1 MLQTL
6 LIKMP
11 RATSRSP
18 SKRRSPNERYI
29 RRHSRRDRSRSPYRY
44 SHIRRKSLSPSERR
58 HRSRSTS
65 PRRRVHK
72 KHRSRSVSRSP
83 IRKSRSPSLGLAERK
98 RVLEKAQQE
107 EERKRRQKEAE
118 LKLLEEETARRI
130 EEAIKKRVEEAL
142 NSAEVKLE
150 IQICLEDGRKKMLQD
165 VAVQLKWE
173 KQDNVSQAKL
183 KEEEARKQK
192 EELDRMVEE
201 KKSKIEQEQLRA
213 ILEQQQKEEERYRE
227 LEALQQQKEEAIRR
241 QKLEEEQQRA
251 EQMKLLGKNKARPKL
266 SFALGFK

>member
-1 MLQTL
+1 
-6 LIKMP
+6 MP

-130 EEAIKKRVEEAL
+130 EEAIKKKGRGSIEFCRSEIRNTDMFRRWQEEDAPG
-142 NSAEVKLE
+142 
-150 IQICLEDGRKKMLQD
+150 CCCTT
-165 VAVQLKWE
+165 
-173 KQDNVSQAKL
+173 
-183 KEEEARKQK
+183 
-192 EELDRMVEE
+192 
-201 KKSKIEQEQLRA
+201 
-213 ILEQQQKEEERYRE
+213 
-227 LEALQQQKEEAIRR
+227 
-241 QKLEEEQQRA
+241 
-251 EQMKLLGKNKARPKL
+251 
-266 SFALGFK
+266 